1 MNESFVR
8 HISRLL
14 LIGATLIILAAC
26 GSSSPRDSD
35 RDGVPDRDDA
45 FPNDPTETVDS
56 DGDGVGDNSDAFPN
70 DPTETR
76 DSDGDGVGDN
86 GDAFPNDPNETMDT
100 DGDGVGNNGD
110 AFPNDPNET
119 MDSDGDGVGDN
130 GDAFPNDPNET
141 SDADDDN
148 VGDNSDNCLM
158 VANADQVDSDRNGEG
173 DACDPIPTQYAYQS
187 TFDDGDSVSYT
198 GQTARQLLMLGL
210 VRAVVGLTERPG
222 EEDAIRSEL
231 RFYITGE
238 GADDVPHGFT
248 VSGGEPVIPGPN
260 YGDISTNK
268 NLIGKIA
275 GGDGAGGGESGRLIG
290 DFFGWEEGMDD
301 TPLPI
306 ELAYWYIDRIAE
318 EASDGVTPTI
328 STVDDAVVNIGTVQ
342 VDAEGRDYR
351 QLVQK
356 FLSGAVSLSQGT
368 NDYFQTDFANALG
381 QEGEKSYGAGEHD
394 FDEAFGYYGATRNQ
408 NDYTDDEAAAKGGR
422 DGWGR
427 GYHDTNDDG
436 SIDVRSEI
444 VLGHAQNCAKR
455 DRGSA
460 GVTDYSK
467 EAMDAFLLGRQILM
481 NATMAREITDAEMM
495 VLQQQ
500 IEIAAK
506 AWEACVAATVVHY
519 INDTSSDMGNFV
531 GSDFADLSNFLDL
544 AKHWG
549 EMKGFAL
556 ALQFSPFSP
565 FRDGS
570 VEGIDLDD
578 LRMVLSL
585 MGDAPVLADG
595 SQNGVAPSVSAEA
608 AVAAYIADLRMA
620 RDILQEA
627 YGFDPAV
634 VETW

>member
-158 VANADQVDSDRNGEG
+158 VANADQADSDRNGEG

-328 STVDDAVVNIGTVQ
+328 STVDDAAVNIGTVQ

-427 GYHDTNDDG
+427 GYHDTNNDG

-481 NATMAREITDAEMM
+481 NATMAREITDDEMM

-500 IEIAAK
+500 IEFAAK